1 MLQAGGSRALG
12 VRFCLSG
19 VTPGDREDLTFRRVS
34 ERCALRRTPHARLDS
49 LEHSVVSVLARTFLA
64 GDATVDGIV
73 ARASIALGTTGRWL
87 PPLAARYIRTYA
99 NQTRPRHRD
108 VVQFLLRDRGFAR
121 AWSKYRDELTVE
133 RWLNEPQQMQPVAA
147 AGTWPIP
154 AIESIGALAE
164 WLRAD
169 TRRPGLVRGPE
180 GSRKPGEEPSTAT
193 ALSLPHSHE
202 VIRQRSID

>member
-1 MLQAGGSRALG
+1 MALG
-12 VRFCLSG
+12 K
-19 VTPGDREDLTFRRVS
+19 
-34 ERCALRRTPHARLDS
+34 
-49 LEHSVVSVLARTFLA
+49 
-64 GDATVDGIV
+64 
-73 ARASIALGTTGRWL
+73 TGRWL
-87 PPLAARYIRTYA
+87 PPLAARYIRTFA

-164 WLRAD
+164 WF
-169 TRRPGLVRGPE
+169 GLT
-180 GSRKPGEEPSTAT
+180 PGELDWFADLKDLASRAKDRPRLRHYHYRILKKASG
-193 ALSLPHSHE
+193 
-202 VIRQRSID
+202 